1 MSVRT
6 PAPDP
11 RAESATDP
19 EEPASLLDDTWIQ
32 YKTDGDLACRER
44 LILHYSPLVRFVAG
58 RVGAGL
64 PANVENADLAS
75 YGLFG
80 LIDAIEKFDL
90 SRGLKFE
97 TYALSRIRGAIID
110 ELRGLDWVPRSVR
123 AHSREVERAYAEL
136 EGELRRVP
144 TDEEV
149 ADRLGIDIEKLRGI
163 FAAVSFTHVAALDEL
178 LHSEEGGA
186 TLGDTVVDPRVENP
200 EDVVDDSATKHI
212 LADAVD
218 LLAEREKIVVA
229 LYYYE
234 GFTLAEIGQVLGVSE
249 SRVSQLHT
257 KSMLQLKSRLADL
270 N

>member
-1 MSVRT
+1 MNVRT

-11 RAESATDP
+11 RASSGV
-19 EEPASLLDDTWIQ
+19 EPPGASLLDETWIQ
-32 YKTDGDLACRER
+32 YKADGDLGCRET
-44 LILHYSPLVRFVAG
+44 LILHYSPLVRYVAG

-123 AHSREVERAYAEL
+123 ARSREVERAYAEL
-136 EGELRRVP
+136 EGELHRVP
-144 TDEEV
+144 TDQEV
-149 ADRLGIDIEKLRGI
+149 ADRLGIEIEKLRAI

-178 LHSEEGGA
+178 LHSEEGAA
-186 TLGDTVVDPRVENP
+186 TLGDTVVDRRVENP
-200 EDVVDDSATKHI
+200 EEVVDDFATKRI